1 MYCSFNPSKYQLID
15 ITQGWK
21 ELEKMRQ
28 SKKLIKKI
36 QLTMSISLKKAY
48 SACLWLAE
56 RKLGIPVEEQRGEWD
71 LEAKDK
77 AFNWKREE
85 LVTALPYEYF
95 ENSIYDYHDEL
106 HQASEVTV
114 QLDDLDIDEPK
125 VSKVSGEND
134 LELLQDT
141 WESISKQ
148 VFTDLHQSDDDQ
160 DDDTQ
165 YIHCIDVSNIA
176 SGNLFINEK
185 LDNFVR
191 YSPQRQYGDTA
202 PVLQDIEI
210 AETVPHAPQAFIY
223 LDDPIPTEHDKRA
236 IANVIAHNTLL
247 DLLSSDVFKA
257 SGYRDITSIKE
268 TLTQAEH
275 IGYSTEDI
283 PASFWEAKPIPNYE
297 ISAVEQG
304 VNRIS
309 KINSV
314 LPLDIPVNER
324 FKLQENDYWIKN
336 IQISDNFASWLMDRV
351 RVEFPIPEKVTFKPE
366 GKNFLVQFG
375 TDKRTTVR
383 NSKGMSLLYK
393 ILKEYR
399 KSTYSIGS
407 GYSAEEITVDS
418 QFDIGMNTKTSNT
431 KHGYEEKRRNQ
442 FFDLLC
448 RCFETEDPSEKEKLV
463 SIAVKSLSELN
474 KINEDTVLTTDDLR
488 IILDQD
494 IVWFETNHESLKQM
508 LKVDE
513 VEETKEIDSLRKNL
527 ENALDKLKA
536 SCPHF
541 AYYLG
546 SLASK
551 KALGLG
557 YSRENEEFYFICNDD
572 IEWDFG

>member
-1 MYCSFNPSKYQLID
+1 
-15 ITQGWK
+15 
-21 ELEKMRQ
+21 MRQ

-85 LVTALPYEYF
+85 LVTALPFTYYENNTLY
-95 ENSIYDYHDEL
+95 SYYDDEDNVCID
-106 HQASEVTV
+106 ASNF
-114 QLDDLDIDEPK
+114 ID
-125 VSKVSGEND
+125 GHLFADEND
-134 LELLQDT
+134 NDFYRYSPNRNRQFFHPLRDEVSDIHHESNESLPWKELPQLALEELTDTLCSDTDKSPLAASTAHLTLMELLQ
-141 WESISKQ
+141 SGQISAKGFAH
-148 VFTDLHQSDDDQ
+148 FTH
-160 DDDTQ
+160 TQ
-165 YIHCIDVSNIA
+165 
-176 SGNLFINEK
+176 
-185 LDNFVR
+185 
-191 YSPQRQYGDTA
+191 
-202 PVLQDIEI
+202 
-210 AETVPHAPQAFIY
+210 ET
-223 LDDPIPTEHDKRA
+223 
-236 IANVIAHNTLL
+236 
-247 DLLSSDVFKA
+247 
-257 SGYRDITSIKE
+257 ITSENNQHMVTVELPPIYW
-268 TLTQAEH
+268 H
-275 IGYSTEDI
+275 NN
-283 PASFWEAKPIPNYE
+283 PIPNYE
-297 ISAVEQG
+297 ISAVEEGLQ
-304 VNRIS
+304 RHMAM
-309 KINSV
+309 INYFDKAPFKPDWNLLSV
-314 LPLDIPVNER
+314 SE
-324 FKLQENDYWIKN
+324 YWYVGIEV
-336 IQISDNFASWLMDRV
+336 SDSFASWLMDRV
-351 RVEFPIPEKVTFKPE
+351 RVEFPIPEKVTFRPE

-399 KSTYSIGS
+399 KRSYSIGS
-407 GYSAEEITVDS
+407 GYSTEEITTDS
-418 QFDIGMNTKTSNT
+418 QFDISMNTKTSNT

-448 RCFETEDPSEKEKLV
+448 RCFETEDPGEKENLV
-463 SIAVKSLSELN
+463 SIAVKSLNEIN
-474 KINEDTVLTTDDLR
+474 KLNEDTVLTTNDLR

-494 IVWFETNHESLKQM
+494 INWFEANYESLKQM
-508 LKVDE
+508 LRFDE
-513 VEETKEIDSLRKNL
+513 IEETKEIDSLRKNL

-557 YSRENEEFYFICNDD
+557 YSKENEEFYFICDDD

>member
-1 MYCSFNPSKYQLID
+1 
-15 ITQGWK
+15 
-21 ELEKMRQ
+21 
-28 SKKLIKKI
+28 
-36 QLTMSISLKKAY
+36 MSISLKKAY

-56 RKLGIPVEEQRGEWD
+56 RKLGIPVDEQRGEWD

-77 AFNWKREE
+77 AFKWKREE

-95 ENSIYDYHDEL
+95 ENSIYDYYDEL

-125 VSKVSGEND
+125 VSKVSGENE
-134 LELLQDT
+134 LELLQKT

-148 VFTDLHQSDDDQ
+148 VFTDLHQSDDEQ
-160 DDDTQ
+160 SNDTQ

-202 PVLQDIEI
+202 PVIQDIEI

-223 LDDPIPTEHDKRA
+223 LDDPIPIEHDKRA

-247 DLLSSDVFKA
+247 DLLGSDVFKA
-257 SGYRDITSIKE
+257 SGCRDITSIKE

-324 FKLQENDYWIKN
+324 FKIQENDYWIKN
-336 IQISDNFASWLMDRV
+336 IQISDTFASWLMDKV

-366 GKNFLVQFG
+366 GKNLLVQFG

-399 KSTYSIGS
+399 KSSYSIGS
-407 GYSAEEITVDS
+407 GYTAEEVAADS
-418 QFDIGMNTKTSNT
+418 QFDVGMNTKTSNA
-431 KHGYEEKRRNQ
+431 KHGYEEKLRNQ

-448 RCFETEDPSEKEKLV
+448 RCFETEDPGEKEKLV

-474 KINEDTVLTTDDLR
+474 KINEDDLLTTDSLK
-488 IILDQD
+488 IILSKD
-494 IVWFETNHESLKQM
+494 IVWFEANHESLKQI

-513 VEETKEIDSLRKNL
+513 VEETKEMDSLRKNL
-527 ENALDKLKA
+527 ENALDKLKT

-541 AYYLG
+541 TYYLG

-557 YSRENEEFYFICNDD
+557 YSKENEEFYFICDDD

>member
-1 MYCSFNPSKYQLID
+1 
-15 ITQGWK
+15 
-21 ELEKMRQ
+21 
-28 SKKLIKKI
+28 
-36 QLTMSISLKKAY
+36 MSISLKKAY

-324 FKLQENDYWIKN
+324 FKLQKNDYWIKN

-399 KSTYSIGS
+399 KSSYSMGS
-407 GYSAEEITVDS
+407 GYSTDEIE
-418 QFDIGMNTKTSNT
+418 QDIQHELGMSTKKLNT
-431 KHGYEEKRRNQ
+431 KHGYEEKLRNE
-442 FFDLLC
+442 FYNLLS
-448 RCFETEDPSEKEKLV
+448 RYFETDDWDEKLDLA
-463 SIAVKSLSELN
+463 SSANKLLSQ
-474 KINEDTVLTTDDLR
+474 INDINGIDIFTQDYLKEILKKDTD
-488 IILDQD
+488 
-494 IVWFETNHESLKQM
+494 WFIKHGESLK
-508 LKVDE
+508 LSSKIDE
-513 VEETKEIDSLRKNL
+513 AEETKEIDSLRKNL

-557 YSRENEEFYFICNDD
+557 YSKENEEFYFICDDD

>member
-1 MYCSFNPSKYQLID
+1 
-15 ITQGWK
+15 
-21 ELEKMRQ
+21 
-28 SKKLIKKI
+28 
-36 QLTMSISLKKAY
+36 MSISLKKAY

-106 HQASEVTV
+106 HQVSEVTV

-257 SGYRDITSIKE
+257 SGYLDITSIKE

-324 FKLQENDYWIKN
+324 FKLQENDYWIKD

-351 RVEFPIPEKVTFKPE
+351 RVEFPIPEKVTFRPE

-399 KSTYSIGS
+399 KSSYSRGS
-407 GYSAEEITVDS
+407 GYSTDEIE
-418 QFDIGMNTKTSNT
+418 QDIQHELGMSTKKLNT
-431 KHGYEEKRRNQ
+431 KHGYEEKLRNE
-442 FFDLLC
+442 FYNILS
-448 RCFETEDPSEKEKLV
+448 RYFETDDWDEKLDLA
-463 SIAVKSLSELN
+463 SSANKLLS
-474 KINEDTVLTTDDLR
+474 KINDINGIDIFTQDYLKEILKKDTD
-488 IILDQD
+488 
-494 IVWFETNHESLKQM
+494 WFIKHGESLK
-508 LKVDE
+508 LSSKIDE
-513 VEETKEIDSLRKNL
+513 VEENKEMDSLRKRL
-527 ENALDKLKA
+527 ENALKKLKE

-557 YSRENEEFYFICNDD
+557 YSKENEEFYFICDDD